1 MTLRDRRARDAI
13 AHALDQNLMVLAGA
27 GAGKTYALV
36 QRMVNAVQTGG
47 VEVDRMAAIT
57 FTRKAAGEMRGRFF
71 SALKAR
77 AEEAD
82 GEALGRVQRALE
94 KVDQCFIGTIH
105 AFCGQLLRERPVE
118 AGLPPDF
125 SEVAEREEAVMRR
138 EAWDRFVQRC
148 FLAEDARLARLED
161 LGLRPED
168 LYGFFQRRCQF
179 SDVPLAP
186 GSTHKPDLSS
196 AVSKCE
202 AFLAHA
208 EAHIPDPLPGKRD
221 PLQTALKRARLFFSN
236 RKIKSDAD
244 RITLLQM
251 LGGKLG
257 VTLKSWAPNGDFA
270 KALRDGV
277 LPEFQTEILAPTLAQ
292 WRQYVYQ
299 FASAFVDE
307 AVGEYAE
314 TRRESGRLTFQDLL
328 ELAARLLRDHPEVR
342 RHFQDRYRCLFVD
355 EFQDTDPIQAEMVLY
370 LTGEDLEETD
380 WRELAARPGSLF
392 LVGDGKQ
399 SIYRFRRADVE
410 TFDLVR
416 KRVVDTGGR
425 VVDLNTS
432 FRSFGTLCDW
442 INAAFEPLFA
452 AHENRYRAE
461 FAPLFKSRPEG
472 RDEFAVRRISIAKIY
487 RNNRGQIASQD
498 AERIANFIAAALKG
512 ETEFNGTGED
522 AALGPRASPGDFLI
536 LTRTSGYLS
545 DYAQALEARGIPF
558 DITGGNRLGEA
569 EVLHALADFLEA
581 VYMPDNPLPL
591 LAYLRGDLVGAGD
604 DALYAFK
611 KAGGVF
617 NWTCDLPKGVD
628 AAWHPMFEQ
637 AFDHLKKASKW
648 LQSLSPGA
656 AIARCV
662 DMLGLLPFVRALPM
676 GATQAGNLVRALAL
690 INEWSAA
697 GLHWGQVMAELR
709 ALIHDKNY
717 KVEQMTLASGQ
728 EGVVRLMN
736 LHQAKGLQGKIVFL
750 ADPYDTSYTRYGPE
764 FHVSRTEEEPF
775 LALPIAKSRGPYAR
789 EVVAEPVDWETAEAE
804 EARFI
809 AGEELRLL
817 YVAATRAENLLI
829 VSTYDEKPNDGPWA
843 PLYPYMKHVP
853 ELTRY
858 PTAEAPPLKT
868 RSVAIQRDR
877 FWRGIQKESFEVALV
892 TDDRADVTD
901 LDGAGG
907 RADSKA
913 TYGTVIH
920 RILDDAINNRLPA
933 DPTSY
938 VKHRL
943 DEAGAG
949 PEFLPHALD
958 ALQHFRN
965 SEIWAELR
973 ASERVYTE
981 VPFAISQPEKIIRG
995 VIDLVYDSP
1004 EGWKLVDYKTHAV
1017 KTDQDVR
1024 ALCEQTAR
1032 QVNAYAEHWA
1042 NFTGEPVAAKGLWLT
1057 EQTAFVEIEDC
1068 RSGWS
1073 GERGG
1078 SSKTGDDPSV
1088 DL

>member
-1 MTLRDRRARDAI
+1 MTLRDQRARDAI
-13 AHALDQNLMVLAGA
+13 AHALDRNVMVLAGA
-27 GAGKTYALV
+27 GAGKTHELV

-47 VEVDRMAAIT
+47 VAVDQLAAIT

-82 GEALGRVQRALE
+82 GAALGRVQRALE
-94 KVDQCFIGTIH
+94 KIDQCFIGTIH

-125 SEVAEREEAVMRR
+125 SEVEEREEAVMRR

-148 FLAEDARLARLED
+148 FLAEDARLTRFEE

-186 GSTHKPDLSS
+186 GAADKPNLSS
-196 AVSKCE
+196 AVSKCK
-202 AFLAHA
+202 AFMERARA
-208 EAHIPDPLPGKRD
+208 KIPDPLPGKRD
-221 PLQTALKRARLFFSN
+221 PLQTALTRAHLFLSN
-236 RKIKSDAD
+236 RGIASDAD
-244 RITLLQM
+244 RVTLLQM
-251 LGGKLG
+251 LGGRLG
-257 VTLKSWAPNGDFA
+257 VTLKSWAPHGDFA
-270 KALRDGV
+270 KALRDDL
-277 LPEFQTEILAPTLAQ
+277 LPEFQTEVLDPILAQ
-292 WRQYVYQ
+292 WRQYVYP

-307 AVGEYAE
+307 AVGEYAQ

-328 ELAARLLRDHPEVR
+328 EWAARLLRDHPEVR

-355 EFQDTDPIQAEMVLY
+355 EFQDTDPIQAEMLLY

-380 WRELAARPGSLF
+380 WRELAPRPGSLF

-416 KRVVDTGGR
+416 TRIVETGGR
-425 VVDLNTS
+425 LVDLNTS
-432 FRSFGTLCDW
+432 FRSFGNLCDW

-452 AHENRYRAE
+452 AQDNRYQAK
-461 FAPLFKSRPEG
+461 FAPLFKFKSDG
-472 RDEFAVRRISIAKIY
+472 RDEFAARRISIAKVY
-487 RNNRGQIASQD
+487 RNHRGQIASRD
-498 AERIANFIAAALKG
+498 AERIANFIAAAIKG
-512 ETEFNGTGED
+512 ETEFNGAGED
-522 AALGPRASPGDFLI
+522 AALGPHASPGDFLI
-536 LTRTSGYLS
+536 LTRTSGSLS
-545 DYAQALEARGIPF
+545 HYAQALEERGIPF
-558 DITGGNRLGEA
+558 DITGGNRLGDA
-569 EVLHALADFLEA
+569 DVLHALTDFLEA

-617 NWTCDLPKGVD
+617 NWTGDLPKDMD
-628 AAWHPMFEQ
+628 ATWQPMFER

-648 LQSLSPGA
+648 LHTLSPGA

-676 GATQAGNLVRALAL
+676 GATHAGNLVRAMAL

-697 GLHWGQVMAELR
+697 GWHWGQVMAELS
-709 ALIHDKNY
+709 ALIRDGDY
-717 KVEQMTLASGQ
+717 KVEQMTLASER
-728 EGVVRLMN
+728 EGVARLMN
-736 LHQAKGLQGKIVFL
+736 LHQAKGLQGKVVFL

-764 FHVSRTEEEPF
+764 FHVSRTEEAPF
-775 LALPIAKSRGPYAR
+775 LALPITKPRGAYGR

-804 EARFI
+804 EARFL

-817 YVAATRAENLLI
+817 YVAATRAENLLV
-829 VSTYDEKPNDGPWA
+829 VSTYDEKPDNGPWA
-843 PLYPYMKHVP
+843 PLYPHLNHVP

-858 PTAEAPPLKT
+858 PEAKAPPLKT
-868 RSVAIQRDR
+868 RSVAVQRDR
-877 FWRGIQKESFEVALV
+877 FWRDSQKESFEVAQV
-892 TDDRADVTD
+892 TDDRADVAAED
-901 LDGAGG
+901 LDRVGSGVA
-907 RADSKA
+907 
-913 TYGTVIH
+913 YGTAIH
-920 RILDDAINNRLPA
+920 RIFDDAIHDRLPA
-933 DPTSY
+933 DPTAY
-938 VKHRL
+938 VKRRL

-949 PEFLPHALD
+949 PELLPCALD

-965 SEIWAELR
+965 SEIWTELR
-973 ASERVYTE
+973 ASEKVYTE
-981 VPFAISQPEKIIRG
+981 VPFAISQPKKIIRG

-1004 EGWKLVDYKTHAV
+1004 AGWKLVDYKTHAV
-1017 KTDQDVR
+1017 KTDREAR
-1024 ALCEQTAR
+1024 ALCERSAD

-1042 NFTGEPVAAKGLWLT
+1042 RFTGEPVSAKGLWLT
-1057 EQTAFVEIEDC
+1057 ERREF
-1068 RSGWS
+1068 
-1073 GERGG
+1073 RG
-1078 SSKTGDDPSV
+1078 V
-1088 DL
+1088 

>member
-1 MTLRDRRARDAI
+1 MTLRDQQARDAI
-13 AHALDQNLMVLAGA
+13 ARVLDQNMMVLAGA

-36 QRMVNAVQTGG
+36 QRMVNAVQTG
-47 VEVDRMAAIT
+47 VVAVDQLAAIT

-77 AEEAD
+77 AEEAE

-94 KVDQCFIGTIH
+94 KIDQCFIGTIH

-125 SEVAEREEAVMRR
+125 SEVEEREEAVMRR

-148 FLAEDARLARLED
+148 FLAEDARLTRLEE

-168 LYGFFQRRCQF
+168 LYGFFHRRCQF
-179 SDVPLAP
+179 SDVPLAA
-186 GSTHKPDLSS
+186 GATDKPDLSTT
-196 AVSKCE
+196 VSKFE
-202 AFLAHA
+202 TFLAHA
-208 EAHIPDPLPGKRD
+208 GAHIPNPLPGKRD
-221 PLQTALKRARLFFSN
+221 RLQLALTRARLFLAN
-236 RKIKSDAD
+236 QGIRSDAD

-251 LGGKLG
+251 LGGNLG
-257 VTLKSWAPNGDFA
+257 VTVKSWVPHGDFA
-270 KALRDGV
+270 KVLRDEL
-277 LPEFQTEILAPTLAQ
+277 LPEFQTEVLNPTLAH
-292 WRQYVYQ
+292 WRQYVYP

-307 AVGEYAE
+307 AVGEYAK

-342 RHFQDRYRCLFVD
+342 RHFQNRYRCLFVD
-355 EFQDTDPIQAEMVLY
+355 EFQDTDPIQAEMLLY

-380 WRELAARPGSLF
+380 WRELAPRPGSLF

-416 KRVVDTGGR
+416 TRIVETGGR

-432 FRSFGTLCDW
+432 FRSFGNLCDW

-452 AHENRYRAE
+452 AHENRYQAE
-461 FAPLFKSRPEG
+461 FAPLFKFKPDG
-472 RDEFAVRRISIAKIY
+472 RDDFAVRRISIDKVY
-487 RNNRGQIASQD
+487 RNHRGQIASQD
-498 AERIANFIAAALKG
+498 ADRIANFIAAALKG
-512 ETEFNGTGED
+512 ETEFNGAGED
-522 AALGPRASPGDFLI
+522 AALCPKASPGDFLI

-545 DYAQALEARGIPF
+545 AYAQALEERGIPF

-569 EVLHALADFLEA
+569 DVLHALTDFLEA

-604 DALYAFK
+604 DALYAFNR
-611 KAGGVF
+611 AGGTF
-617 NWTCDLPKGVD
+617 NWTCDLPKD
-628 AAWHPMFEQ
+628 LDETWQPMFEQ
-637 AFDHLKKASKW
+637 AFDHLKKASRW

-656 AIARCV
+656 AVARCV

-676 GATQAGNLVRALAL
+676 GATHAGNLVRALSL

-697 GLHWGQVMAELR
+697 GLHWGQVMTELR
-709 ALIHDKNY
+709 ALIHDSDY
-717 KVEQMTLASGQ
+717 KVEQMTLTFGR
-728 EGVVRLMN
+728 EGAVRLMN

-750 ADPYDTSYTRYGPE
+750 ADPYDTSYTRHAPE
-764 FHVSRTEEEPF
+764 FHVSRTTEDPF
-775 LALPIAKSRGPYAR
+775 LALPITKPRGPYAR

-804 EARFI
+804 EARFL

-829 VSTYDEKPNDGPWA
+829 VSTYGEKPDAGPWS
-843 PLYPYMKHVP
+843 PLYPHLNHVP

-858 PTAEAPPLKT
+858 PKAEAPPLKT
-868 RSVAIQRDR
+868 RSVAIQHDREAWGRDAQR
-877 FWRGIQKESFEVALV
+877 ESFEVVQV
-892 TDDRADVTD
+892 TDDRADVVVTD
-901 LDGAGG
+901 LDGVRGSAGG
-907 RADSKA
+907 GIA
-913 TYGTVIH
+913 YGTAIH
-920 RILDDAINNRLPA
+920 RIFDDAINDRLPA

-949 PEFLPHALD
+949 AEFLPRALD

-965 SEIWAELR
+965 SELWAEVR
-973 ASERVYTE
+973 GSERVYTE

-995 VIDLVYDSP
+995 VIDLVYESP

-1017 KTDQDVR
+1017 KTDRDVR
-1024 ALCEQTAR
+1024 ALCERASG

-1042 NFTGEPVAAKGLWLT
+1042 RFTGEPVAAKGLWLT
-1057 EQTAFVEIEDC
+1057 ERREF
-1068 RSGWS
+1068 
-1073 GERGG
+1073 RG
-1078 SSKTGDDPSV
+1078 V
-1088 DL
+1088 